1 VVATLSKKERDSP
14 IEDFFR
20 REHKNIYRYVCQ
32 IVGNVDDAMEI
43 VQETF
48 LGYYRLQRD
57 ETTIKCDR
65 ALLFYMARNQAID
78 LLRKSQTRETYQRE
92 VQEGKLV
99 VLSPSHVRT
108 PEEILLAQERRHYVR
123 LALKQLNK
131 KEQDCLA
138 LRRWGLSY
146 QEVAQALH
154 MNSQSV
160 GQIITRALR
169 KFRGNY
175 AEILEKKEPL
185 GQHRSTRRR

>member
-1 VVATLSKKERDSP
+1 VAATLSTKERDSQ

-20 REHKNIYRYVCQ
+20 REYKNIYRYVCQ
-32 IVGNVDDAMEI
+32 IVGNVDDAKEI

-48 LGYYRLQRD
+48 LGYYRLQCGKATCR
-57 ETTIKCDR
+57 CDR
-65 ALLFYMARNQAID
+65 ALLFYIARNHAID
-78 LLRKSQTRETYQRE
+78 QLRKSQTRETYQRE
-92 VQEGKLV
+92 AQEGRLV

-123 LALKQLNK
+123 LALKQLSK

-154 MNSQSV
+154 MNAQSV
-160 GQIITRALR
+160 GQVITRALR

-185 GQHRSTRRR
+185 GQHRSTGRR